1 MGDFFQNGII
11 TTLHRLGQRSI
22 EDIETELR
30 EFREKNPMAL
40 VLPSLFS
47 ELEGPAL
54 GPIIDELAQLDYIDE
69 IIIGLD
75 RANEEQ
81 FKFARKYFERLPQRH
96 RILWNDGPR
105 LRELDRLLQQE
116 SLSPSEP
123 GKGRNAWF
131 CFGYF
136 LASGRANCIALHD
149 CDILTYN
156 RELPARLLYPIANPN
171 FSYKFCKGY
180 YYRASSEK
188 LNGRVSRL
196 LVTPLVRALSKMF
209 GPDEYLQYLDSF
221 RYPLAGEFSMGRDVV
236 KIIRIPSDWGLEIG
250 VLSEVQLNYA
260 LSRIC
265 QVDIADHYDHKHQSL
280 SPEDKSKGLSRM
292 SIDISKAIF
301 RKMATNGAVFTP
313 EIFRTLKATYY
324 RIALDFV
331 QQYHSD
337 ATINGLKL
345 DRHNEESAVELFA
358 ENIMMAGQYFL
369 ENPKETPFIPSW
381 ERVISA
387 IPDFLEQL
395 YTAVERDNED
405 RAL

>member
-1 MGDFFQNGII
+1 MGDFFQNGHI
-11 TTLHRLGQRSI
+11 TTLHRLGQRPI
-22 EDIETELR
+22 EEIEAELR
-30 EFREKNPMAL
+30 EFSNKNPMAL

-75 RANEEQ
+75 RANEDQ
-81 FKFARKYFERLPQRH
+81 FQYARKYFSKLPQRH

-105 LRELDRLLQQE
+105 LKALDELLQKE
-116 SLSPSEP
+116 TLSPSEP

-136 LASGRANCIALHD
+136 LASGRANTIALHD

-156 RELPARLLYPIANPN
+156 RELPARLLYPIAHPS

-180 YYRASSEK
+180 YYRASDK
-188 LNGRVSRL
+188 MNGRVSRL
-196 LVTPLVRALSKMF
+196 LVTPLVRALNKMF
-209 GPDEYLQYLDSF
+209 GPDEYLEYLDSF

-250 VLSEVQLNYA
+250 VLSEVQRNYA

-265 QVDIADHYDHKHQSL
+265 QVDIADAYDHKHQNL
-280 SPEDKSKGLSRM
+280 SPEDKSRGLSRM

-301 RKMATNGAVFTP
+301 RKMATNGAIFSP
-313 EIFRTLKATYY
+313 ETFRTLKATYY
-324 RIALDFV
+324 RMALDFV

-337 ATINGLKL
+337 AVINGLKL
-345 DRHNEESAVELFA
+345 DRHSEESAVELFA
-358 ENIMMAGQYFL
+358 ENLIAAGNFFL
-369 ENPKETPFIPSW
+369 DNPQETPFIPSW
-381 ERVISA
+381 ERITSA
-387 IPDFLEQL
+387 IPDFLDQL
-395 YTAVERDNED
+395 YTAVERDNGE
-405 RAL
+405 RSA